1 MAAEQGL
8 YAMVAVQ
15 RMVEGKSS
23 LYDMR
28 GSNKQP
34 AADKTDAKTDAAVK
48 SNIAAK
54 ELSAAEKEVLQKS
67 GAVLF
72 RNLCGNP
79 YFW

>member
-15 RMVEGKSS
+15 RMAEGKSS

-28 GSNKQP
+28 GSNKQSN
-34 AADKTDAKTDAAVK
+34 ADKTDVKTDAAVK
-48 SNIAAK
+48 STIAVK
-54 ELSAAEKEVLQKS
+54 ELSVAEKEVLQKS
-67 GAVLF
+67 GVVLF